1 MSNISTVLDN
11 LSEIFQTT
19 EDTLSDWRGDGNL
32 QFPALMGMLAL
43 KLNWTDKD
51 MREADPLVRYYVRR
65 HPDWYVTRGAHGGI
79 QRMSEKKKKDAQ
91 KQAKEDAKRKMQEAI
106 DAEVK
111 RKEAELAT
119 QTVQAVQSVAVDSEA
134 ESDSTE
140 LI

>member
-1 MSNISTVLDN
+1 MSNISVVLDN

-19 EDTLSDWRGDGNL
+19 EDTLSDWKGDGNL

-79 QRMSEKKKKDAQ
+79 QRMSEKLKKEAHKL
-91 KQAKEDAKRKMQEAI
+91 AKEEAKRKMQEAI
-106 DAEVK
+106 DAEVNK
-111 RKEAELAT
+111 KEVEKAA
-119 QTVQAVQSVAVDSEA
+119 QAVDNTTDTEA

-140 LI
+140 LV